1 MTQPGQFP
9 EPPRAR
15 AWPAEPPDPAAVSGP
30 RGGAARFGGATAA
43 LLGTAAASA
52 LIGLLTGLIWAAV
65 APRALLIVQSRGAA
79 YLVNVE
85 SSAYIAAD
93 AWFCL
98 LTAIGGVV
106 CGVAG
111 YFLAVRR
118 YGAIAVTG
126 IVLGGVA
133 ASALAMWAGQQQGL
147 AGFRSAL
154 LSRPAGSLLHEPLS
168 LGGRGALAFWPL
180 LAALVVGTIE
190 LVSQSVDRKRAEQA
204 QTAQAPA
211 AQAHT
216 AQAPTAQAPT
226 AQAPTAQAPTAQP
239 PGPGPDGSEPGSAGA
254 GSS

>member
-1 MTQPGQFP
+1 MTQPGQYP
-9 EPPRAR
+9 DPPHAR
-15 AWPAEPPDPAAVSGP
+15 TWPAETPDPAAVPGP
-30 RGGAARFGGATAA
+30 RGGAARFTGAAVA
-43 LLGTAAASA
+43 LLGTAASA
-52 LIGLLTGLIWAAV
+52 LIGLLTGFLWAAV

-93 AWFCL
+93 GWFCL
-98 LTAIGGVV
+98 LTAIGGVI

-133 ASALAMWAGQQQGL
+133 ASVLAMWAGQQQGR

-154 LSRPAGSLLHEPLS
+154 LSRPAGSMLHEPLL

-180 LAALVVGTIE
+180 LAALVVGTME
-190 LVSQSVDRKRAEQA
+190 LVSQSMDRKRADQVL
-204 QTAQAPA
+204 
-211 AQAHT
+211 
-216 AQAPTAQAPT
+216 
-226 AQAPTAQAPTAQP
+226 TAQP
-239 PGPGPDGSEPGSAGA
+239 LAGQPPTAPPSTGQPPLPGPEGGDPGPASAGP
-254 GSS
+254 S

>member
-1 MTQPGQFP
+1 M
-9 EPPRAR
+9 
-15 AWPAEPPDPAAVSGP
+15 
-30 RGGAARFGGATAA
+30 
-43 LLGTAAASA
+43 LGTVAASA
-52 LIGLLTGLIWAAV
+52 LLGLLTGLIWAAV
-65 APRALLIVQSRGAA
+65 APRPLLIVQSHGVADLA
-79 YLVNVE
+79 NVE

-106 CGVAG
+106 CGVGG

-126 IVLGGVA
+126 IALGGVA
-133 ASALAMWAGQQQGL
+133 ASALAMWAGQQQGR
-147 AGFRSAL
+147 AGFRAAL
-154 LSRPAGSLLHEPLS
+154 LTRPAGSLVHEPLS

-204 QTAQAPA
+204 LPEQAPA
-211 AQAHT
+211 EQALPE
-216 AQAPTAQAPT
+216 QALPEQAL
-226 AQAPTAQAPTAQP
+226 AEQP
-239 PGPGPDGSEPGSAGA
+239 LPPGPDGGEPGSAST